1 LGLGIGS
8 GSPSR
13 SLDGKSQVLLR
24 LNKLLALA
32 GVASRRG
39 SDELIAS
46 GKVTVDGKKAAL
58 GLMVSGEEEVFVDGK
73 RIETGSGRMV
83 YLVMNKPK
91 GALTT
96 SEDTHGRRTV
106 IELLPPTKERL
117 FPVGRLDQETTGLLI
132 LTNDGELA
140 YRLTHPKFGVDKK
153 YQLLVA
159 GRVKKDELE
168 RMRNGIRLEEGMTG
182 KAKVRVI
189 EENDEVSLIEM
200 IIHEGK
206 KRQIRR
212 MSEVVGWNLIELRRV
227 AVGGVELG
235 KLKEGENRSLTE
247 DEVSRLK
254 KGVGL
259 G

>member
-1 LGLGIGS
+1 M
-8 GSPSR
+8 
-13 SLDGKSQVLLR
+13 R

-39 SDELIAS
+39 VDGLIVS
-46 GKVTVDGKKAAL
+46 GKVTVDGKKAKL
-58 GLMVSGEEEVFVDGK
+58 GMVMTGGEEILVDGK
-73 RIETGSGRMV
+73 RIETGSGQMV

-91 GALTT
+91 GVLTT
-96 SEDTHGRRTV
+96 SEDTHGRQTV
-106 IELLPPTKERL
+106 IELLPPMKERL

-132 LTNDGELA
+132 LTNDGGLA
-140 YRLTHPKFGVDKK
+140 YRLTHPKYGVDKK

-159 GRVKKDELE
+159 GRVRKDELE

-182 KAKVRVI
+182 KAKVRII
-189 EENDEVSLIEM
+189 EENDEVSLVEM

-212 MSEVVGWNLIELRRV
+212 MGEMVGWNLVELRRV

-235 KLKEGENRSLTE
+235 KLKEGENRPLTE
-247 DEVSRLK
+247 DEISRLK

-259 G
+259 S

>member
-1 LGLGIGS
+1 MGVGS
-8 GSPSR
+8 GVSSR

-39 SDELIAS
+39 VDGLIDS
-46 GKVTVDGKKAAL
+46 GKVVVDGKKAKL
-58 GLMVSGEEEVFVDGK
+58 GMMVTGEEEIFVDGK
-73 RIETGSGRMV
+73 RIETGSGQMV

-91 GALTT
+91 GVLTT
-96 SEDTHGRRTV
+96 SEDTHGRQTV
-106 IELLPPTKERL
+106 IELLPPMKERL

-140 YRLTHPKFGVDKK
+140 YRLTHPKYGVDKK
-153 YQLLVA
+153 YQLLVS

-182 KAKVRVI
+182 KAKVLVI
-189 EENDEVSLIEM
+189 EENDEVSLVEM

-212 MSEVVGWNLIELRRV
+212 MSEMVGWNLIELRRV

-235 KLKEGENRSLTE
+235 KLKEGENRRLIE
-247 DEVSRLK
+247 DEIFRLK
-254 KGVGL
+254 KEVGL
-259 G
+259 D

>member
-1 LGLGIGS
+1 M
-8 GSPSR
+8 
-13 SLDGKSQVLLR
+13 R

-39 SDELIAS
+39 VDGLIVT
-46 GKVTVDGKKAAL
+46 GKVTVDGKKAKL
-58 GLMVSGEEEVFVDGK
+58 GLTVAGEEEILVDGK
-73 RIETGSGRMV
+73 RIETGSGQTV

-91 GALTT
+91 GVLTT
-96 SEDTHGRRTV
+96 SEDSHGRQTV
-106 IELLPPTKERL
+106 IELLPPMKERL

-140 YRLTHPKFGVDKK
+140 YRLTHPKYGVDKK
-153 YQLLVA
+153 YQLLVV

-189 EENDEVSLIEM
+189 EENDEVSLVEM

-212 MSEVVGWNLIELRRV
+212 MCEVVGWNLVELRRV

-235 KLKEGENRSLTE
+235 KLKEGQVRPLTQE
-247 DEVSRLK
+247 EVDRLRK
-254 KGVGL
+254 EVGL
-259 G
+259 VVA